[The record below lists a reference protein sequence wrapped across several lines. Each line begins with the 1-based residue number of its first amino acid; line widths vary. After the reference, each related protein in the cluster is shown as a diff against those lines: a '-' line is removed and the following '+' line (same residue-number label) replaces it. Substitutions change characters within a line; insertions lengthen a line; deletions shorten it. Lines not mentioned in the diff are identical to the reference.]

1 MHTRLGGFC
10 TRARQQNVSDDFAGR
25 HIADLIKMFRI
36 QFDRDAGGKLAFDRR
51 DPVELKLERQCRFSV
66 LESGQIV
73 RGKIPRHQK
82 LLRLELLLLLSD
94 RAEDV
99 DDNAAGLRQVQLG
112 QFRHAEC
119 WIYR

>member
-1 MHTRLGGFC
+1 
-10 TRARQQNVSDDFAGR
+10 
-25 HIADLIKMFRI
+25 
-36 QFDRDAGGKLAFDRR
+36 
-51 DPVELKLERQCRFSV
+51 
-66 LESGQIV
+66 
-73 RGKIPRHQK
+73 
-82 LLRLELLLLLSD
+82 LLSD